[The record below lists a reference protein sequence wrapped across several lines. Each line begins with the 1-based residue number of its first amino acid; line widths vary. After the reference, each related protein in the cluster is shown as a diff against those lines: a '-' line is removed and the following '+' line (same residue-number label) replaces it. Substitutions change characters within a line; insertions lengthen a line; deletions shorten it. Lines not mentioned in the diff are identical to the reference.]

1 MAVKKFV
8 KKMIFSQ
15 KLNFREGKIELFD
28 IKAALLPMSTI
39 SKFIE
44 EMYKHLDEE
53 ASDILFNIGLSQG
66 KKAIDDIAKEN
77 KAGKREFLQK
87 MADLANVMGIGRWKL
102 EKFDINREI
111 KYSVE
116 GSPLGSELQDKETLA
131 NRNKPVEHFSR
142 GMVHGIGM
150 KVIEGDVTSEIMS
163 SQFLRDDR
171 TVIRVYKER

>member
-1 MAVKKFV
+1 MPVKKFV
-8 KKMIFSQ
+8 KKMIFSH
-15 KLNFREGKIELFD
+15 KLKFREGKIKLFG
-28 IKAALLPMSTI
+28 IKAALLPISTI

-44 EMYKHLDEE
+44 EMYRHLGEE
-53 ASDILFNIGLSQG
+53 ASKILFEIGKAQG

-102 EKFDINREI
+102 EEFDVNREI

-116 GSPLGSELQDKETLA
+116 DSPLALELQDKESLA
-131 NRNKPVEHFSR
+131 NRDKPVEHFSR
-142 GMVHGIGM
+142 GIVYGIGM
-150 KVIEGDVTSEIMS
+150 KVIEGDVTSEIIS

-171 TVIRVYKER
+171 TVIRAYKEK